1 MKPKVANTKITLVVG
16 CDSLS
21 TLEAIAKC
29 VHDKVSGHM
38 RDCVAIFFVHRYCKR
53 IVNIVLVY
61 RQAFL
66 SIIIAQ
72 MLMCMHYKLDMK

>member
-21 TLEAIAKC
+21 TLEAIAKR

-38 RDCVAIFFVHRYCKR
+38 RDYVAIFFVHRYCKR
-53 IVNIVLVY
+53 IVNIALVY
-61 RQAFL
+61 RQAFYLL
-66 SIIIAQ
+66 S
-72 MLMCMHYKLDMK
+72 